1 MIYLW
6 LSNRLKNP
14 NISIRIKNNKG
25 KEIIRFENADD
36 SKNKLKLIPGLNKFI
51 WNLCEQGPIEQ
62 DKSLIKRKYEPF
74 SKSSKL
80 AGGSGVKVMP
90 GTYQIELKV
99 NDSSKAI
106 SFEVVKDPRVM
117 ASKNDLE
124 EQYNL
129 AVDITN
135 KLSELHIAL
144 NRIRLMNSQLEH
156 MLRVTPDKKTTI
168 ESLILDLKNI
178 EGSLV
183 SINKETPSDVLRH
196 PAGLDDTLKDL
207 LSLIIIADAKP
218 PQQSEEVSRGVFV
231 KVDKILDDL
240 DKLVETKVK
249 KFNSDIGKLKPPV
262 ITAQSIS
269 APKTGW

>member
-1 MIYLW
+1 
-6 LSNRLKNP
+6 
-14 NISIRIKNNKG
+14 
-25 KEIIRFENADD
+25 
-36 SKNKLKLIPGLNKFI
+36 
-51 WNLCEQGPIEQ
+51 
-62 DKSLIKRKYEPF
+62 
-74 SKSSKL
+74 
-80 AGGSGVKVMP
+80 
-90 GTYQIELKV
+90 
-99 NDSSKAI
+99 
-106 SFEVVKDPRVM
+106 M

-124 EQYNL
+124 EQFNL

-144 NRIRLMNSQLEH
+144 NRIRLMSSQLEH

-168 ESLILDLKNI
+168 ESLILDLKKI

-183 SINKETPSDVLRH
+183 SVNKETPSDVLRH

-218 PQQSEEVSRGVFV
+218 PQQSEEVSRGVFI

-262 ITAQSIS
+262 ITAQSIF